1 MSIKDRQGICEI
13 LNKTDYRVLAWYF
26 GPDDTRKAGL
36 KDFKFIVRIPM
47 QSTGNEKFS
56 VFIYIKS
63 KAKKPAGRPKSLQK
77 K

>member
-13 LNKTDYRVLAWYF
+13 LNKTNYRVLAWYF

-56 VFIYIKS
+56 VFIYIKL
-63 KAKKPAGRPKSLQK
+63 KAF
-77 K
+77 